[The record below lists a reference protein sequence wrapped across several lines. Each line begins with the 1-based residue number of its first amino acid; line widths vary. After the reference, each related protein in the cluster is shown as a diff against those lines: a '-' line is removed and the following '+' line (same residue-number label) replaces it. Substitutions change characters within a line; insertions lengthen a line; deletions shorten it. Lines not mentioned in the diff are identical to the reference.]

1 MAPSSTV
8 VQSCEKTLLLT
19 VPPSDGPESIV
30 VSWSGAAGAVA
41 RPSRSGKDTTVTNK
55 TPREEA
61 IQKEQER
68 KDEEKE
74 RLEEEEERRLS

>member
-1 MAPSSTV
+1 MVA
-8 VQSCEKTLLLT
+8 
-19 VPPSDGPESIV
+19 D
-30 VSWSGAAGAVA
+30 SGLG
-41 RPSRSGKDTTVTNK
+41 GEDQTMTDK

-74 RLEEEEERRLS
+74 RLEEEEKRRLE

>member
-8 VQSCEKTLLLT
+8 VQSWAKTFLLT
-19 VPPSDGPESIV
+19 EPPSCGPESIV
-30 VSWSGAAGAVA
+30 VSVPGRLSG
-41 RPSRSGKDTTVTNK
+41 RRNGKDTTVTNK

-74 RLEEEEERRLS
+74 HLEEEEERRLK

>member
-1 MAPSSTV
+1 MS
-8 VQSCEKTLLLT
+8 
-19 VPPSDGPESIV
+19 
-30 VSWSGAAGAVA
+30 
-41 RPSRSGKDTTVTNK
+41 NK

-74 RLEEEEERRLS
+74 RLEKEEERRLDS